1 MAVTT
6 SIPLSGVS
14 TKIALTP
21 DGALAYVTL
30 PNDNAV
36 AVLDLNANLQVKTIM
51 VGDDPEDI
59 AIARNRP
66 LAYVALQGEGVQ
78 AVNTRLAT
86 SAATVLTS
94 ASRPT
99 GVAFSPDGTLV
110 RHQPATA
117 NVSVIDVFRHAQV
130 ATIPVGELPIGVET
144 TDDGRLV
151 VVSNFSG
158 DSLSVI
164 DTRTNTVIAT
174 IPVGAGPNASISF
187 SGYGPLLRSL
197 FSDLSSRFFWHRA
210 GQLRPGSPRAV

>member
-1 MAVTT
+1 
-6 SIPLSGVS
+6 
-14 TKIALTP
+14 
-21 DGALAYVTL
+21 
-30 PNDNAV
+30 
-36 AVLDLNANLQVKTIM
+36 
-51 VGDDPEDI
+51 
-59 AIARNRP
+59 
-66 LAYVALQGEGVQ
+66 VQ

-110 RHQPATA
+110 YVTNQLTA

-174 IPVGAGPNASISF
+174 IPVGAGPEYLDI
-187 SGYGPLLRSL
+187 
-197 FSDLSSRFFWHRA
+197 
-210 GQLRPGSPRAV
+210 V